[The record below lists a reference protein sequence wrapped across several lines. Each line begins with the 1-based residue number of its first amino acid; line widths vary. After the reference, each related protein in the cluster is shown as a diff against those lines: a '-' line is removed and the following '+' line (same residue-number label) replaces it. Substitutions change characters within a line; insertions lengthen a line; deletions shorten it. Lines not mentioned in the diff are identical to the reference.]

1 MEGNHRDRGRPL
13 YRPYRWAAADFQVG
27 LRPMKPDQWILV
39 DSGHADVMREKRAR
53 LAAFPGL
60 YYRTLQSSLAAQYE
74 LRERVVAHLT
84 ADHPAHFERTGTW
97 VRSRRTGVECDLTD
111 PSIEPLLQL
120 SSLIEED
127 FMLIE
132 EVEGLP
138 RITAASNAYSS
149 SGRLVASVGRDIEWA
164 HRPVPD
170 LTRKLGPRID
180 RVLSSVHTTTP
191 CERFNWQLTPMA
203 TVFFPHDDPH
213 AANAAA
219 MHGIRES
226 LRKYPDRAGDLLWVR
241 VERQTLCRLPESRAV
256 AFSLH
261 TYSDPLSSLRA
272 DVESVRAM
280 LALLRGY
287 SEERWKYSEMDIVR
301 EPVIRWLES
310 AANEAGANEADANE
324 PV

>member
-1 MEGNHRDRGRPL
+1 MEGNHRNLGRPL

-27 LRPMKPDQWILV
+27 LRPMKPDQWILI
-39 DSGHADVMREKRAR
+39 DSSHADVMREKRAR
-53 LAAFPGL
+53 LAAFPNL
-60 YYRTLQSSLAAQYE
+60 YYRALPSSLAAQRE
-74 LRERVVAHLT
+74 LRERVLAHLT
-84 ADHPAHFERTGTW
+84 ADHPGHFERTGPSF
-97 VRSRRTGVECDLTD
+97 RSRATGAECDLSD
-111 PSIEPLLQL
+111 HSIEPLLQL

-127 FMLIE
+127 FMLIQD
-132 EVEGLP
+132 VEGAP

-149 SGRLVASVGRDIEWA
+149 SGRLVASVGRDIDWA

-170 LTRKLGPRID
+170 LTRKLGPRIE
-180 RVLSSVHTTTP
+180 RVLNSVHPATP

-219 MHGIRES
+219 MHDICETLREN
-226 LRKYPDRAGDLLWVR
+226 PDRAGDLLWIR
-241 VERQTLCRLPESRAV
+241 VERQTLSRLPDSGAV

-280 LALLRGY
+280 LALLQAY

-310 AANEAGANEADANE
+310 AANQASAT
-324 PV
+324 V